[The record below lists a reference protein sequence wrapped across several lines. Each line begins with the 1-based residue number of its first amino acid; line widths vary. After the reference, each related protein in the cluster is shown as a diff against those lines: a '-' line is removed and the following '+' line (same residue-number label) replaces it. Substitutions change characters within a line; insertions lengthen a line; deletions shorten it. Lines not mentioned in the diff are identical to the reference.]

1 MIIRSPEPEVKI
13 LVDRDHIKTSFEEW
27 ARPGHFS
34 RTIAKGPET
43 TTWIWN
49 LHADA
54 HDFDSHTSDLEEISR
69 KVFSAHFGQLSIIF
83 LWLSGMYFHGARFSN
98 YEAWLSDPTHIGP
111 SAQVV
116 WPIVGQ
122 EILNGD
128 VGGGFRGIQ
137 ITSGFFQIWRASGIT
152 SELQLYCT
160 AIGALIFAA
169 LMLFAGWFHYHKAAP
184 KLAWFQDVESMLNH
198 HLAGL
203 LGLGSLSW
211 AGHQVHVSL
220 PINQFLNAGVD
231 PKEIPLPHE
240 FILNRDLLAQLY
252 PSFAEGATPFFTLNW
267 SKYADFLTF
276 RGGLDPV
283 TGGLWLTDTAH
294 HHLAIAILFL
304 IAGHMYRTNWGIAHH
319 MYAMPPYPYLAT
331 DYGTQLSLF
340 THHMWIGGFLIVG
353 AAAHA
358 AIFMGVLKICFQIPL
373 SNYNPS
379 LLNGLQ
385 NTHALAPGATAPGA
399 TASTSLT
406 WGGGDLVAVGGKVAL
421 LPIPL
426 GTADFLSDVWGSI
439 SDQGVVT
446 HITGGNFAQ
455 SSITIN
461 GWLRDFLWAQASQ
474 EDLKGIMAL
483 RFPRFSQG
491 LAQDPTTRRIWFGIA
506 TAHDF
511 ESHDDITEER
521 LYQNIFASHFGQLA
535 IIFLWTSGNLFHV
548 AWQGNFESWVKDP
561 LHVRPI
567 AHAIWDPHFGQP
579 AVEAFT
585 RGGAPGPVNIAYS
598 GVYQWWYTI
607 GLRTN
612 VDLYNGALFLLFI
625 SAISLIAGQWNLYAQ
640 NPDSSSH
647 LFGTSQGAG
656 TAILTLLGGFHPQTQ
671 SLWLTDM
678 AHHHLAIAFIFL
690 IAGHMYR
697 TNFGIGHSMKDLLD
711 AHIPPGGRLG
721 RGHKGLYDT
730 INNSI
735 HFQLGL
741 ALASLG
747 VITSLKQILI
757 EPIFAQWIQSAHG
770 KTSYGFDILLS
781 STNGPAFNAGRSIWL
796 PGWLNAV
803 NENSNSLFLTIG
815 PGDFLVHHAIALGLH
830 TTTYGRG
837 AHSILAC
844 ILVFSSSL
852 RRGVEQF
859 GSSQGS

>member
-13 LVDRDHIKTSFEEW
+13 FVDKAVKTSFEQW
-27 ARPGHFS
+27 AKPGHFS
-34 RTIAKGPET
+34 RTIAKGPDT

-54 HDFDSHTSDLEEISR
+54 HDFDGHTSDLEEISR

-160 AIGALIFAA
+160 AIGALVFAA

-203 LGLGSLSW
+203 LGLGGSN
-211 AGHQVHVSL
+211 
-220 PINQFLNAGVD
+220 PI
-231 PKEIPLPHE
+231 
-240 FILNRDLLAQLY
+240 
-252 PSFAEGATPFFTLNW
+252 FTLNW

-283 TGGLWLTDTAH
+283 TGGLWLTDIAH

-304 IAGHMYRTNWGIAHH
+304 IAGHMYRTNWGIGHGLKDILEAHKGPFTGQGHKGLYEILTTSWHAQLSLNLAMLGSLTIVVAHH
-319 MYAMPPYPYLAT
+319 MYSMPPYPYLAT

-358 AIFMGVLKICFQIPL
+358 AIFMLPQIL
-373 SNYNPS
+373 VFVFLVMDLEEGYMSSIGLGSCLLRTIWMYNS
-379 LLNGLQ
+379 ISVVIFRKMQ
-385 NTHALAPGATAPGA
+385 
-399 TASTSLT
+399 
-406 WGGGDLVAVGGKVAL
+406 
-421 LPIPL
+421 
-426 GTADFLSDVWGSI
+426 SDVWGSI

-474 EDLKGIMAL
+474 
-483 RFPRFSQG
+483 
-491 LAQDPTTRRIWFGIA
+491 
-506 TAHDF
+506 
-511 ESHDDITEER
+511 
-521 LYQNIFASHFGQLA
+521 
-535 IIFLWTSGNLFHV
+535 
-548 AWQGNFESWVKDP
+548 DP

-567 AHAIWDPHFGQP
+567 AHAIWDPHFGKP

-585 RGGAPGPVNIAYS
+585 RGGALGPVNIAYS

-612 VDLYNGALFLLFI
+612 EDLYTGALFLLFL
-625 SAISLIAGQWNLYAQ
+625 SAISLIAGWLHLQPKWKPSVSWFKNAESRL
-640 NPDSSSH
+640 NHHLSG
-647 LFGTSQGAG
+647 LFGVSSLAWTGHLVHV
-656 TAILTLLGGFHPQTQ
+656 AIPGSRGEYVR
-671 SLWLTDM
+671 WNN
-678 AHHHLAIAFIFL
+678 FL
-690 IAGHMYR
+690 
-697 TNFGIGHSMKDLLD
+697 D
-711 AHIPPGGRLG
+711 
-721 RGHKGLYDT
+721 
-730 INNSI
+730 
-735 HFQLGL
+735 
-741 ALASLG
+741 
-747 VITSLKQILI
+747 V
-757 EPIFAQWIQSAHG
+757 
-770 KTSYGFDILLS
+770 
-781 STNGPAFNAGRSIWL
+781 L
-796 PGWLNAV
+796 PG
-803 NENSNSLFLTIG
+803 
-815 PGDFLVHHAIALGLH
+815 
-830 TTTYGRG
+830 
-837 AHSILAC
+837 
-844 ILVFSSSL
+844 
-852 RRGVEQF
+852 
-859 GSSQGS
+859 

>member
-13 LVDRDHIKTSFEEW
+13 LVDKDPVKTSFEQW
-27 ARPGHFS
+27 AKPGHFS
-34 RTIAKGPET
+34 RTIAKGPDT

-83 LWLSGMYFHGARFSN
+83 LWLSGMYFNGARFSN

-137 ITSGFFQIWRASGIT
+137 INSGFFQIWRASGIT

-160 AIGALIFAA
+160 AIGALVFAA

-267 SKYADFLTF
+267 SKYAEFLTF

-283 TGGLWLTDTAH
+283 TGGLWLTDIAH

-304 IAGHMYRTNWGIAHH
+304 IAGHMYRTNWGIGHGLKDILEAHKGSLTIVVAHH
-319 MYAMPPYPYLAT
+319 MYSMPPYPYLAT

-358 AIFMGVLKICFQIPL
+358 AIFMVRDYDPTTRYNDLLDRVLRHRDAII
-373 SNYNPS
+373 SH
-379 LLNGLQ
+379 LNWACIFLGFHSFGLYIHNDTMSALGHPQDMFLDTAIQLQPVFAQWIQ
-385 NTHALAPGATAPGA
+385 NTHALAPSATAPGA

-426 GTADFLSDVWGSI
+426 GTADFLVHHIHAFTIHVTVLILLKGVLFARSSRLIPDKANLGFRFPCDGLGIGDVWGSI

-474 EDLKGIMAL
+474 VIQSYGSSLSAYGLFFLGAHFVWAFSLMFLFSGRGYWQELIESIVWAHNKLKVAPATQPRAL
-483 RFPRFSQG
+483 SIVQG
-491 LAQDPTTRRIWFGIA
+491 RAVGVTHYLLGGIA
-506 TAHDF
+506 TTWAF
-511 ESHDDITEER
+511 
-521 LYQNIFASHFGQLA
+521 FLA
-535 IIFLWTSGNLFHV
+535 RII
-548 AWQGNFESWVKDP
+548 
-561 LHVRPI
+561 
-567 AHAIWDPHFGQP
+567 
-579 AVEAFT
+579 AV
-585 RGGAPGPVNIAYS
+585 G
-598 GVYQWWYTI
+598 
-607 GLRTN
+607 
-612 VDLYNGALFLLFI
+612 
-625 SAISLIAGQWNLYAQ
+625 
-640 NPDSSSH
+640 
-647 LFGTSQGAG
+647 
-656 TAILTLLGGFHPQTQ
+656 
-671 SLWLTDM
+671 
-678 AHHHLAIAFIFL
+678 
-690 IAGHMYR
+690 
-697 TNFGIGHSMKDLLD
+697 
-711 AHIPPGGRLG
+711 
-721 RGHKGLYDT
+721 
-730 INNSI
+730 
-735 HFQLGL
+735 
-741 ALASLG
+741 
-747 VITSLKQILI
+747 
-757 EPIFAQWIQSAHG
+757 
-770 KTSYGFDILLS
+770 
-781 STNGPAFNAGRSIWL
+781 
-796 PGWLNAV
+796 
-803 NENSNSLFLTIG
+803 
-815 PGDFLVHHAIALGLH
+815 
-830 TTTYGRG
+830 
-837 AHSILAC
+837 
-844 ILVFSSSL
+844 
-852 RRGVEQF
+852 
-859 GSSQGS
+859 